1 MWRLYGRKEGQD
13 RLRGLR
19 LAHNRRNARDFG
31 ALRWYTDVDE
41 MLKEELDGV
50 VIVGPTQMHCEV
62 VEVSN

>member
-1 MWRLYGRKEGQD
+1 MWRLYGRKEDQD

-19 LAHNRRNARDFG
+19 FAHNRRNARDFG

>member
-13 RLRGLR
+13 RLRGLW
-19 LAHNRRNARDFG
+19 LARN
-31 ALRWYTDVDE
+31 RWYTKVDE